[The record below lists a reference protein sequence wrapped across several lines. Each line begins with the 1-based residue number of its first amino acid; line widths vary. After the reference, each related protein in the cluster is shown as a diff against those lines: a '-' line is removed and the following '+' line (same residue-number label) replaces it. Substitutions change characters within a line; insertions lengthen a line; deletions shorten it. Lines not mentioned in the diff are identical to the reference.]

1 MFCPVYARRRYVGFQ
16 KTDLTF
22 LPHFHYY
29 AGMNPRNRLPSTLMT
44 EPVRRV
50 DAGAWAIELLPASAY
65 ATRYVAS
72 QAAIGFAFDSQ
83 RGVHAIGSDRVRPFL
98 ATPNGLAF
106 VPTGCDVLSESS
118 QGGEYLRV
126 VRTDGLELP
135 GDHAFNNRIDPQA
148 IRLALRMRNAMLHA
162 TVDDDWQAWALALAE
177 RATAHFASPAQPT
190 GSLTANR
197 LRLLTA
203 LREGAQRLHTL
214 FADLDLLLTPAA
226 PAVAPRAG
234 DAVHDA
240 HPQAAALRASGNWL
254 AATPF
259 SHPFNLTQQPALAL
273 PWASNAQGL
282 PLGLQ
287 VVGRRHADALVLD
300 FGAALEQ
307 WLQEETP

>member
-1 MFCPVYARRRYVGFQ
+1 MRRRYVGFQ

-22 LPHFHYY
+22 LPHLHYY
-29 AGMNPRNRLPSTLMT
+29 AGMNPRNRQPSTLMT

-65 ATRYVAS
+65 TTRYVAS

-83 RGVHAIGSDRVRPFL
+83 RGVHAIGNDRVRPFL

-106 VPTGCDVLSESS
+106 VPAGCDVLSESS

-197 LRLLTA
+197 LRLLDEFIDAGLEGPLSVLAMAGLFELSEGFFMRAFKQATGKSQHSYMIDRRVAKARA
-203 LREGAQRLHTL
+203 LLRDSSASLAEIALMCGFNSQAHMATLFRQRLG
-214 FADLDLLLTPAA
+214 ASP
-226 PAVAPRAG
+226 G
-234 DAVHDA
+234 
-240 HPQAAALRASGNWL
+240 QLRSGK
-254 AATPF
+254 
-259 SHPFNLTQQPALAL
+259 
-273 PWASNAQGL
+273 
-282 PLGLQ
+282 
-287 VVGRRHADALVLD
+287 
-300 FGAALEQ
+300 
-307 WLQEETP
+307 